1 MRQLAGAA
9 MVILEFENVW
19 ESDLVAALHRAL
31 DVARINGSDLESKI
45 RSLLDEAEADEVQ
58 AIKVALQ

>member
-31 DVARINGSDLESKI
+31 DVVRINGPDLGSKI
-45 RSLLDEAEADEVQ
+45 RSLIDEAEADEAR
-58 AIKVALQ
+58 AIKAALQ